1 MIPEYVQ
8 KIKDW
13 PVPKTGK
20 KVASFLGFIGY
31 YRTFVPHYSALMN
44 RLNGIKKV
52 EKFLWKEKIKRD
64 FMELKKAFTKGGI
77 QAFLDFGVEDQF
89 ILTTDSSKENIAGML
104 SEYRTG
110 RRDSLGRKCNK
121 YEQNYPSYKGE
132 LLAVIQ
138 CIWIWRRILSYPPFE
153 VHTDASALK
162 YQSGLFARWYQE

>member
-20 KVASFLGFIGY
+20 KVASFLRFIGY
-31 YRTFVPHYSALMN
+31 YRTCVPHYSALMN

-77 QAFLDFGVEDQF
+77 QAFTDFRVGDPFTFTTYWSKKNITGV
-89 ILTTDSSKENIAGML
+89 L
-104 SEYRTG
+104 SQVQDG
-110 RRDSLGRKCNK
+110 
-121 YEQNYPSYKGE
+121 
-132 LLAVIQ
+132 
-138 CIWIWRRILSYPPFE
+138 
-153 VHTDASALK
+153 
-162 YQSGLFARWYQE
+162 QE